1 MSEIPDNLLYTDDHE
16 WLRLEDDGSV
26 TVGISDHAQQALGE
40 LVFVE
45 VPELGASFT
54 EGDACAVV
62 ESVKAASDIYCPVA
76 GTVSAVNEALADEPE
91 LVNGSPYE
99 DGWVFRLQ
107 PEDATVLDDLMDAEA
122 YGRHLA
128 ALED

>member
-107 PEDATVLDDLMDAEA
+107 PEDATLLDDLMDAEA